1 MSVYLKLASIAV
13 GLVIVIASGCSVTAG
28 HASVV
33 VAPVK
38 VHTPLQETAA

>member
-1 MSVYLKLASIAV
+1 MSVYLKLALIAV

-33 VAPVK
+33 IASVK
-38 VHTPLQETAA
+38 AHTPLQETAA